1 MHLQSTCGRTPLP
14 VYHHEHRRAS
24 VNLRGLRALIAN
36 CSLEAI
42 DFAISNH
49 CIYYC
54 TSTVLLCDA
63 LLNNRKKATERPK
76 AAESAEQR
84 SGALQIACICKALN

>member
-24 VNLRGLRALIAN
+24 VNLRGLRVLIAN

-42 DFAISNH
+42 DFAILTIVFTIALPLFYYAMH
-49 CIYYC
+49 C
-54 TSTVLLCDA
+54 
-63 LLNNRKKATERPK
+63 
-76 AAESAEQR
+76 
-84 SGALQIACICKALN
+84 